1 MPTSGVNITVEE
13 LQYVSFIPASICPA
27 CQSKWEESGLEG
39 AVRVVNWESV
49 LSTKDVASL
58 VSVWLIY
65 LVCG

>member
-1 MPTSGVNITVEE
+1 MPTSGVNVTVEE
-13 LQYVSFIPASICPA
+13 LYYVPFIPTSICPA
-27 CQSKWEESGLEG
+27 CQSKWEVSGLEG
-39 AVRVVNWESV
+39 AVRVANWESV